1 MAKLLVIDDD
11 IALLARLAGQ
21 LSEAGYDVVKTSDIA
36 SAEWLFADQ
45 RPDMVL
51 LEVKTER
58 DAGWNL
64 LERLASQVPVLVI
77 SAAGREED
85 VVRGLDAGAIDY
97 LAKPYRSDELLT
109 RIRIRLRAAPAFDVQ
124 AQAVTGETTVLP
136 AETVPDAS
144 PAPQAEAPADTSDD
158 AADRADIAA
167 NAAAAPVQG
176 GETVFMSDEEE
187 LALLRNSDDATPEA
201 QDMLAPDKSLGA
213 TLRAERQRR
222 RLTLV
227 QIENDLHIRMW
238 YLQAME
244 EENFTL
250 LPRGPMAENM
260 LRDYARHL
268 GVDVEWALQ
277 EYERLYASNRVEPTP
292 AFTSER
298 RFTMPRWV
306 IRVSAVV
313 LALVVSGTGLFLL
326 DPDGITTL
334 GDNLQQLIAAPAPS
348 PTPEPTATLQPGA
361 DPTST
366 NVPTP
371 SATPAPTVTPSPTP
385 SNPPPRDVPAPN

>member
-1 MAKLLVIDDD
+1 
-11 IALLARLAGQ
+11 
-21 LSEAGYDVVKTSDIA
+21 
-36 SAEWLFADQ
+36 
-45 RPDMVL
+45 
-51 LEVKTER
+51 
-58 DAGWNL
+58 
-64 LERLASQVPVLVI
+64 
-77 SAAGREED
+77 
-85 VVRGLDAGAIDY
+85 
-97 LAKPYRSDELLT
+97 
-109 RIRIRLRAAPAFDVQ
+109 
-124 AQAVTGETTVLP
+124 
-136 AETVPDAS
+136 
-144 PAPQAEAPADTSDD
+144 
-158 AADRADIAA
+158 
-167 NAAAAPVQG
+167 
-176 GETVFMSDEEE
+176 
-187 LALLRNSDDATPEA
+187 
-201 QDMLAPDKSLGA
+201 
-213 TLRAERQRR
+213 
-222 RLTLV
+222 V

-268 GVDVEWALQ
+268 GVDVDWALQ

-313 LALVVSGTGLFLL
+313 LALVVSGAGIFLL

-348 PTPEPTATLQPGA
+348 PTPEPTAPLQPT
-361 DPTST
+361 DEPTST
-366 NVPTP
+366 DISTP

-385 SNPPPRDVPAPN
+385 SNPPPRAVPTPN